1 LLTVPCICVS
11 WL

>member
-1 LLTVPCICVS
+1 MLWICVS